1 MIEILQIIATSWPIA
16 LMVIVV
22 VVALVLN
29 RRWKQVLDD
38 SQAVRDLRSSQA
50 MVVRDSRED

>member
-16 LMVIVV
+16 LMVIVI

-50 MVVRDSRED
+50 MVVRDSR